1 MARANTRLPI
11 MVYCTIVE
19 KLLRGNLTI
28 LREIFCSAYYDIFID
43 ISSLFNI
50 FSRAVMIIKNK
61 QISLR
66 PEKIL
71 INRVES
77 KLALR
82 SFSFKV
88 DRHEMSLKTHRLG
101 RL

>member
-1 MARANTRLPI
+1 
-11 MVYCTIVE
+11 
-19 KLLRGNLTI
+19 
-28 LREIFCSAYYDIFID
+28 
-43 ISSLFNI
+43 
-50 FSRAVMIIKNK
+50 MIIKNK
-61 QISLR
+61 QISFR

-77 KLALR
+77 KLALK

-88 DRHEMSLKTHRLG
+88 DRHEMSLKTHRLV